1 MTVNALLLSDKRLYN
16 AFCRIGLLHLLC
28 LHFLYGSRY
37 VGDGDTDQRESL
49 HSGRAV
55 SQNELA
61 SPFWWRYLYG
71 SPNVGVKKGFGWTIV
86 GLSDTDFCHLT
97 ANISKTVSRS
107 VTCESEFIIS
117 STSKA
122 WGGSLSNSQGK
133 VATLIK

>member
-1 MTVNALLLSDKRLYN
+1 MSATVTPISVKVCTVVELCPRTSLLLP
-16 AFCRIGLLHLLC
+16 FG
-28 LHFLYGSRY
+28 
-37 VGDGDTDQRESL
+37 GDIFTDLQM
-49 HSGRAV
+49 
-55 SQNELA
+55 
-61 SPFWWRYLYG
+61 W
-71 SPNVGVKKGFGWTIV
+71 GVKKGFGWTIV